1 MDVSSLTGQ
10 VAVVTGTTSGVGRAT
25 ARRLAAA
32 GAAVIGVARRDE
44 REVGTIT
51 PEPVSGSY
59 RHVVGDAGRA
69 ETATAVVDLAIA
81 EFGRVDIL
89 VNNAGMGHYADLVE
103 SDVDLFDQMMAT
115 NVRSTFV
122 FTRAVVDTMI
132 AQRSGLILTISSQ
145 AGLDGYGGEAI
156 YCATKHAQVGFSRAL
171 RKELQPFGIKVGV
184 ICPAGIE
191 TDFAVGQ
198 GRTPEGIAT
207 AGYLSPDDVAD
218 VVLFATSQS
227 RIATMVDIGLI
238 SVNES

>member
-1 MDVSSLTGQ
+1 M
-10 VAVVTGTTSGVGRAT
+10 AVVTGTTSGVGRAT

-32 GAAVIGVARRDE
+32 GATVIGVARRDE
-44 REVGTIT
+44 REVDAIV

-59 RHVVGDAGRA
+59 RHVTGDASQA
-69 ETATAVVDLAIA
+69 TTAATVVDLAIA
-81 EFGRVDIL
+81 EYGRVDIL

-132 AQRSGLILTISSQ
+132 TQRSGLILTISSQ

-191 TDFAVGQ
+191 TDFAVGR

-238 SVNES
+238 SVNEP